1 MPRSRIIFF
10 LIIGMAIIVVG
21 IATVLQNLY
30 TSNQA
35 AQATAALVTQ
45 TAQAAQAAQA
55 TIAAVG
61 LPGSGDTTV
70 IPIFAGG
77 KPPSDNLP
85 TYTCAADA
93 FGSYYALQQMQVA
106 GYDVKYGFHLGLV
119 PFYLPSGDYDFSEET
134 RTALLESGKI
144 DCLFTTLDSAA
155 LEGSGIITAIIDES
169 AGADQVWARPDI
181 QTLNDLRGK
190 KIIYTQGSISQFFVL
205 YILNV
210 VGLSPT
216 KDVTMVSDD
225 NIQSVVKRFNMGQ
238 ADAISGWEPDVL
250 GAAQSGAKLLIGSD
264 KLRVAIDVIMT
275 SRQAIQNKMNV
286 VQAFHNAW
294 FYTLKAQFENFPTA
308 AKQIADWGNND
319 WSAIAPATAQA
330 DLGKA
335 LDHIAQAGLAQNT
348 AVMKDTTALIE
359 RLNTAQRVWE
369 AAGQKAYTGQSADL
383 VDPRFVLEA
392 AKRSDLST
400 SATPRNNTFLLNSQ
414 PSFKAIAPNEGETL
428 GVLPCRKFD
437 FMPNSVDL
445 NSDARR
451 IIDTCV
457 LPVLHSSTGIYLRIV
472 GSAAWLPG
480 DTEQINRQ
488 YAMAR
493 AKAVG
498 DYLVQNGIDA
508 NRFTL
513 DVELPPPEDRN
524 TDDPALQAKYRFVE
538 MTLVTVGR

>member
-1 MPRSRIIFF
+1 MTRSRTIFF
-10 LIIGMAIIVVG
+10 LIIGMAIIVV
-21 IATVLQNLY
+21 IAATALQNMY
-30 TSNQA
+30 TSQQN
-35 AQATAALVTQ
+35 AQATAAQVTQ
-45 TAQAAQAAQA
+45 TAQAALAAQA
-55 TIAAVG
+55 TITAIG

-70 IPIFAGG
+70 LPLFAGG
-77 KPPSDNLP
+77 QPPADNLP

-119 PFYLPSGDYDFSEET
+119 PFYLPGGNYDFSEET
-134 RTALLESGKI
+134 RTALLEAGNI

-155 LEGSGIITAIIDES
+155 LKGSGIITAIIDES

-181 QTLNDLRGK
+181 KTLNDLRGK
-190 KIIYTQGSISQFFVL
+190 KIIFTRGSISQFFVL

-210 VGLSPT
+210 VGLSPA
-216 KDVTMVSDD
+216 KDVTMVPAED
-225 NIQSVVKRFNMGQ
+225 IQDAVKRFNMGQ

-250 GAAQSGAKLLIGSD
+250 DAKQSGAMLLIGSD

-275 SRQAIQNKMNV
+275 SRQAIQNKPNV

-294 FYTLKAQFENFPTA
+294 FRTLKAQFEDFPTA
-308 AKQIADWGNND
+308 AKQIADWGYND
-319 WSAIAPATAQA
+319 WSAINATTSQT
-330 DLGKA
+330 DLGQA
-335 LDHIAQAGLAQNT
+335 LDHIAQAGLAQNA
-348 AVMKDTTALIE
+348 AVMNDTTALIE
-359 RLNTAQRVWE
+359 RLDTAQRVWA
-369 AAGQKAYTGQSADL
+369 AAGQKTYAGRTADL

-392 AKRSDLST
+392 AKRSDLAT
-400 SATPRNNTFLLNSQ
+400 SAKPRNDTFLLSSQ
-414 PSFKAIAPNEGETL
+414 PSFKAIAPNQGETL

-437 FMPNSVDL
+437 FMPNSVVL
-445 NSDARR
+445 NSDAKR
-451 IIDTCV
+451 IIDNCV

-480 DTEQINRQ
+480 DTEQINRDF
-488 YAMAR
+488 AMQR

-513 DVELPPPEDRN
+513 DSVLPPPERRN
-524 TDDPALQAKYRFVE
+524 TDDPALQAQDRYVE
-538 MTLVTVGR
+538 MTLITVGR